1 MPIFQAKNLAD
12 MTTHTKYTALPE
24 HSRCRILVCDAT
36 AMGALRL
43 TSLLEHMGYTD
54 ITSVNEHRDVIPSLF
69 NPLPFDLLVLDLRM
83 PQLTGLKI
91 IYLIRR
97 KYSASQ
103 LPILTI
109 TEGGAPE
116 ICNAALLAGAND
128 NLFKPLDP
136 ITTALRVRN
145 LLTIRD
151 LYKSSEDI
159 RNNLEREVTARTAK
173 LNLLIENGLLMS
185 MTHDRAKLIEHTLF
199 EGRRLLH
206 CDAATLYLVTERN
219 TLRFGLRTRTDDL
232 IECEIPLDD
241 PATGEADGHH
251 VCTWCVQHK
260 ETVCIDDVYQETR
273 FDVSGARRFDDFSGY
288 RTVSM
293 LTVPMT
299 PRNGAVVGVLQ
310 FINKLDPVTHA
321 VIAFPPDLVKLVE
334 ALAAQAAVTLENLA
348 LSDARLAQNEASH
361 QLANQLAHLDRQLS
375 LCNLSASLG
384 HELNQPLTAI
394 LTNTQVARRGLQ
406 TGLFDTARV
415 VEFLDR
421 IEHNTKRASA
431 IIERIRN
438 FVGPSVLHH
447 EIVNLNRAVQEVAEL
462 VVEKTRSSQVVL
474 KLPEAE
480 PALLVRGDPIQ
491 ISQIILNAFRNAI
504 EALEHVD
511 HRVIQVTLLRQSGR
525 VRLQIRDTGPGLT
538 PEALAQVGQPFFT
551 TKAAGMGMGFSIS
564 RTLAEQHEGTLT
576 IGNADGGGAC
586 VELVLPAL
594 TAAVTDQPPP

>member
-1 MPIFQAKNLAD
+1 MNNIS
-12 MTTHTKYTALPE
+12 KYIALPE
-24 HSRCRILVCDAT
+24 HAHCRILVCDGT
-36 AMGALRL
+36 AIDALRL
-43 TSLLEHMGYTD
+43 TNLLERMGYSD
-54 ITSVNEHRDVIPSLF
+54 ITTAHEHRDVIPALF
-69 NPLPFDLLVLDLRM
+69 NPVPFDLLVLDLRM

-103 LPILTI
+103 LPILAI
-109 TEGGAPE
+109 TEGDSPE

-136 ITTALRVRN
+136 ITAALRVRN

-173 LNLLIENGLLMS
+173 LDLLIENGLMMS
-185 MTHDRAKLIEHTLF
+185 MTHDRAKLFEHTLF

-206 CDAATLYLVTERN
+206 CDAATLYLVTDRN

-232 IECEIPLDD
+232 ADMEIALDD
-241 PATGEADGHH
+241 PATGEADSRH
-251 VCTWCVQHK
+251 VCTWCAQHK
-260 ETVCIDDVYQETR
+260 ETVCIDDVYQELR
-273 FDVSGARRFDDFSGY
+273 FDLSGTRRFDDFSGY

-293 LTVPMT
+293 LTVPLS
-299 PRNGAVVGVLQ
+299 PRNGAVLGVLQ
-310 FINKLDPVTHA
+310 FINKLDPVTNA

-348 LSDARLAQNEASH
+348 LNDARLAQNEASQ

-375 LCNLSASLG
+375 LSNLSASLG

-406 TGLFDTARV
+406 SGLFDNVRV
-415 VEFLDR
+415 AEFLDR

-438 FVGPSVLHH
+438 FIGPSVLHH

-462 VVEKTRSSQVVL
+462 VMEKTRSSQVL
-474 KLPEAE
+474 LTLPPTES
-480 PALLVRGDPIQ
+480 PVLVRGDPIQ
-491 ISQIILNAFRNAI
+491 ISQIVLNAFHNAI
-504 EALEHVD
+504 EALEHVA
-511 HRVIQVTLLRQSGR
+511 HREIQVSIHGHGGR
-525 VRLQIRDTGPGLT
+525 ATVQIRDTGPGLT
-538 PEALAQVGQPFFT
+538 PEVLTQVGQPFFT
-551 TKAAGMGMGFSIS
+551 TKETGMGMGFSIS
-564 RTLAEQHEGTLT
+564 RTLAEQHAGTLT
-576 IGNADGGGAC
+576 IGNAQGGGAL

-594 TAAVTDQPPP
+594 KSTTPELAG